1 MSISKDSIMELQP
14 HQQRV
19 VTEKNDLDEKLTK
32 LSTFLQHKDFETIVK
47 DHAER
52 NRLIRQ
58 EQIMKEYS
66 EILGQR
72 VAAFTN

>member
-1 MSISKDSIMELQP
+1 MELQP

-19 VTEKNDLDEKLTK
+19 VTEKTELNEKLTK
-32 LSTFLQHKDFETIVK
+32 LSAFISSDSFRTIVK

-52 NRLIRQ
+52 NRLIKQ

-66 EILGQR
+66 EVLTDRIK
-72 VAAFTN
+72 AFTN